1 MTINAHARLRTDRG
15 EQGEHVHKLNPGM
28 WNEEDAPE
36 GNPIAPTVEGAQGT
50 AEQALVEQPAE
61 EPEAAVEEEPEA
73 PAPEPEA
80 PAPEPDPEPEPEV
93 EEDESAPADAE

>member
-15 EQGEHVHKLNPGM
+15 EQGEHVHKLNPGL
-28 WNEEDAPE
+28 WGEEEAPE
-36 GNPIAPTVEGAQGT
+36 GNPIAPTVEGKQGT
-50 AEQALVEQPAE
+50 AEQALVEPAAE
-61 EPEAAVEEEPEA
+61 EVEPEAPAPEPTPEPA

-80 PAPEPDPEPEPEV
+80 PAEEPAAEV